1 MDVFEAIKGRRS
13 IRKYKKQEIDRKIL
27 EEIVDAGR
35 WAPSAY
41 NACPWKY
48 TVLTDRKR
56 IDGLV
61 EIVGKNGL
69 FMKGAAAAIIAL
81 CRADAKYFIEDTCA
95 GVQNMLLAAYA
106 KGVGTCWIAG
116 DKKDYCAQ
124 VISYLNAPADYKL
137 IAIVSC
143 GYPDEKP
150 SKTKPKI
157 EDVIIWDKFSEGLE

>member
-13 IRKYKKQEIDRKIL
+13 IRKYTEQKIDRAVL

-48 TVLTDRKR
+48 IVLTDGKR
-56 IDGLV
+56 IQGLV

-69 FMKGAAAAIIAL
+69 FMKEAAAVIIAL
-81 CRADAKYFIEDTCA
+81 CKADAKYFLEDTSA
-95 GVQNMLLAAYA
+95 GVQNIMLAAHS

-116 DKKDYCAQ
+116 DKKDYCPQ
-124 VISYLNAPADYKL
+124 VLSHLNTPADYKL
-137 IAIVSC
+137 VAIISC
-143 GYPDEKP
+143 GYPAEKP
-150 SKTKPKI
+150 VKTKPNLA
-157 EDVIIWDKFSEGLE
+157 EIIVWDKF